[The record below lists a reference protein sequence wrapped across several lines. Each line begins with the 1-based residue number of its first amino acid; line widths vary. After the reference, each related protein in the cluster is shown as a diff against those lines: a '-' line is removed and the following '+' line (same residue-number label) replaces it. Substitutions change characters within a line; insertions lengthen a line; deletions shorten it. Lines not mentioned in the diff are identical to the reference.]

1 MVTLPSTAL
10 NTPWDLTPQVREFA
24 TWYAK
29 ATGKVG
35 FQSRWTKEKQ
45 RLMYLRFTG
54 YAISGYELSQLKK
67 HSEFK
72 GYVREIQ
79 ESMQTQI
86 EAAQQVA
93 ARLLPLGMEVHE
105 MALREV
111 KAKKDYKAAPALTVP
126 LLDRVLPKKQEA
138 VPQAFSVTITTARL
152 DALHAPPTEI
162 EVEAVVVDEPKPAA

>member
-1 MVTLPSTAL
+1 
-10 NTPWDLTPQVREFA
+10 
-24 TWYAK
+24 
-29 ATGKVG
+29 
-35 FQSRWTKEKQ
+35 
-45 RLMYLRFTG
+45 
-54 YAISGYELSQLKK
+54 
-67 HSEFK
+67 
-72 GYVREIQ
+72 
-79 ESMQTQI
+79 
-86 EAAQQVA
+86 
-93 ARLLPLGMEVHE
+93 MEVHE